1 MKYGIDTLHVKL
13 DENDREAIEELL
25 FGEPLEV
32 ITDSG
37 LECPME
43 EEEARKEFKTRIAT
57 VRHCEEG
64 MLEFYLPEL
73 VQGEEVLDE
82 DIMKETGEELY
93 YLDYESTIESKGF
106 DDESLVLLR
115 EMGFNV

>member
-13 DENDREAIEELL
+13 NENDREAIEELL

-43 EEEARKEFKTRIAT
+43 EDEARKEFKTRIAT
-57 VRHCEEG
+57 VRHCEDNNNHRKN
-64 MLEFYLPEL
+64 LLQAATIASAITL
-73 VQGEEVLDE
+73 VIIFLQN
-82 DIMKETGEELY
+82 T
-93 YLDYESTIESKGF
+93 SSF
-106 DDESLVLLR
+106 P
-115 EMGFNV
+115 